1 MHPTTLLLALLALL
15 PSTLAR
21 ISGFALPRT
30 IAPGATFPITIITE
44 NYIQSVADVAMAFGI
59 AAKASAENG
68 TLGGRMLESEVLGP
82 GMWMRFLKI

>member
-1 MHPTTLLLALLALL
+1 MHPTTLLLALFPLL

-30 IAPGATFPITIITE
+30 IAPGASFPITIITE

-59 AAKASAENG
+59 ASASAAENG
-68 TLGGRMLESEVLGP
+68 TLGRMLESEVLVP
-82 GMWMRFLKI
+82 GKWMRFLKI